1 MGDYGEREKVVR
13 KLREGGA
20 VGTKIL
26 EMEASLTSRE
36 KY

>member
-1 MGDYGEREKVVR
+1 MMEREKAVR

-26 EMEASLTSRE
+26 EMEASRTS
-36 KY
+36 KGKD